1 MRTLIVAIIFAFMA
15 VLPASAQMTDG
26 PMPMAECI
34 KNFPNLGRSGC
45 RKVHQLH
52 RTPEQTAKRIGKP
65 LLYNGYYYGPPSG
78 GSPHA
83 AMYVVY
89 RMNKQ
94 NNTLVVGRHC
104 NSACAIMWNLAKKKC
119 LLFGG
124 QVGLAQHKRVGNT
137 PVNHRSR
144 SWKYWRKAALNK
156 RESSHEMVY
165 WNGSAPKC
173 PSGITIA
180 GYDSAKR
187 QQHRDRAAPY
197 SRRGTP
203 DIFQPR
209 Y

>member
-1 MRTLIVAIIFAFMA
+1 MRVLLFALWFIGA
-15 VLPASAQMTDG
+15 WSFGGTIASAQMTDG
-26 PMPMAECI
+26 PMPMAKCL
-34 KNFPNLGRSGC
+34 KHFDAYLCKR
-45 RKVHQLH
+45 VHKLH
-52 RTPEQTAKRIGKP
+52 KTPEQTAKRLGKP
-65 LLYNGYYYGPPSG
+65 LLRNGYYYGPPSG
-78 GSPHA
+78 GSPHT

-124 QVGLAQHKRVGNT
+124 KVGLAQHKRVGNT

-144 SWKYWRKAALNK
+144 SWKYWRKVALNK
-156 RESSHEMVY
+156 KQASYEMVY

-173 PSGITIA
+173 PQGISIA

-187 QQHRDRAAPY
+187 QQRRDRAAPY
-197 SRRGTP
+197 NRGP
-203 DIFQPR
+203 GLFRPP